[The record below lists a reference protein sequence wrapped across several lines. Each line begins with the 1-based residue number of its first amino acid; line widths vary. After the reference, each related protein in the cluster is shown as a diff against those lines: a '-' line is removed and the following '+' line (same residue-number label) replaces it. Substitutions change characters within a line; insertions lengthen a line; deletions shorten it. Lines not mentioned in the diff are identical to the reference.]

1 MKFAVVEYTSKSG
14 KIWKHT
20 PEKPNFLADP
30 DKEMDPTSFGCYVSA
45 LEGEHIP
52 LKGLITGTAL
62 PVSSLT
68 VLARRLFRK
77 LTGYWPKNYDLS
89 YLTQFDVLMV
99 VHQLSDSHELVTLL
113 QRLRRQENRPYIIGV
128 ATQPYGILMD
138 QTSKD
143 EIALQNLKAHM
154 DACDVFIALAKST
167 VESLQKLTSTP
178 VVYVPQ
184 PYPVEYATSLTHGIK
199 EKKPILFVAG
209 VTDRKNIALGFEVAA
224 ALQKKFPEYMIHV
237 TETPGHTQDF
247 SALQNSTFEVQPF
260 LPWQQQLTYLSSVK
274 LVINTDYTA
283 TRGRVQVDCAAVGTP
298 SIGADS
304 DGQRDL
310 FPDLYADE
318 NTTAENL
325 VAQGEKLLTDSAI
338 YEKTVVTAQNQ
349 LQKYNYEESKQ
360 RLRELIEQ
368 HPK

>member
-1 MKFAVVEYTSKSG
+1 MKFAVVEYISKSG

-20 PEKPNFLADP
+20 PDKPNYLADP
-30 DKEMDPTSFGCYVSA
+30 DKEIDPTSFGCYVSA
-45 LEGEHIP
+45 FEGEHIP

-62 PVSSLT
+62 PVNPL
-68 VLARRLFRK
+68 VVVARRVLRK
-77 LTGYWPKNYDLS
+77 ITGHWPKNYDFS

-113 QRLRRQENRPYIIGV
+113 QRLQKKEARPYIIGV

-138 QTSKD
+138 HVAKD
-143 EIALQNLKAHM
+143 STAMENLKAHM
-154 DACDVFIALAKST
+154 DSCDVFIALTQST
-167 VESLQKLTSTP
+167 VPSLQKLTDTP

-184 PYPVEYATSLTHGIK
+184 PYPVEYAAQFANSQ
-199 EKKPILFVAG
+199 KKSIIFVAG
-209 VTDRKNIALGFEVAA
+209 VTDRQNITLGFEVAA
-224 ALQKKFPEYMIHV
+224 ALQKKFPEYIIHF
-237 TETPGHTQDF
+237 TQTPGYTQDS
-247 SALQNSTFEVQPF
+247 SALQNSRFEVQSF
-260 LPWQQQLTYLSSVK
+260 LPWQQQLEYLSSVK

-318 NTTAENL
+318 NTTIEQL
-325 VAQGEKLLTDSAI
+325 VAQGEKLLTDSVL
-338 YEKTVVTAQNQ
+338 YEKTVTIARQE
-349 LQKYNYEESKQ
+349 LQKYNYRESKK
-360 RLRELIEQ
+360 RLLELIQQ